1 MPIERPLSNPG
12 YIRPAGNPYKVKTND
27 TWESVARDHGIDG
40 HTLVHFN
47 CGTVSSA
54 EVNWYL
60 HYKVGC
66 VRPTH
71 DGKNWMFTSDAS
83 PGIIHIPPKEW
94 KRPVFPHTDPVDP
107 VVPVVTEPEKRMN
120 AWFGVAGKGGTMFFV
135 VGIET
140 VGGYVFSL
148 DDPTKGMG
156 ITASINRLG
165 AGFGASGGLCFVFVS
180 GVSNPSQLN
189 GFQQEANDFALAVG
203 PKWGAFF
210 KEAAMVKKLKP
221 VIDVLT
227 RVGARTPGALKQALK
242 AREVIADLIQAGKSI
257 KEALGIGPTN
267 EPKVLMF
274 DIPIGGGGAEVG
286 LFYGVANFNALW
298 DNTG

>member
-12 YIRPAGNPYKVKTND
+12 YVRPAGISYKVKTND
-27 TWESVARDHGIDG
+27 TWESVASAHGVSAHD
-40 HTLVHFN
+40 LVSFN
-47 CGTVSSA
+47 CGTTNSA

-71 DGKNWMFTSDAS
+71 DQKNWMFSSDAS
-83 PGIIHIPPKEW
+83 PGIIYIPPKEW
-94 KRPVFPHTDPVDP
+94 KRPVFHADPVDP
-107 VVPVVTEPEKRMN
+107 VVPLPKPAERMN
-120 AWFGVAGKGGTMFFV
+120 AWFGIAGKGGTMFVV

-165 AGFGASGGLCFVFVS
+165 GGFGASGGLCFIFVS

-189 GFQQEANDFALAVG
+189 GLQQEANGFALALG

-210 KEAAMVKKLKP
+210 QEAATIKKLKP

-227 RVGARTPGALKQALK
+227 KAGVKTPAGLKAVLK
-242 AREVIADLIQAGKSI
+242 AREVIADLINAGNSI
-257 KEALGIGPTN
+257 KEALGLGPTID
-267 EPKVLMF
+267 PKVLMF
-274 DIPIGGGGAEVG
+274 DIPIGGGGAEVA